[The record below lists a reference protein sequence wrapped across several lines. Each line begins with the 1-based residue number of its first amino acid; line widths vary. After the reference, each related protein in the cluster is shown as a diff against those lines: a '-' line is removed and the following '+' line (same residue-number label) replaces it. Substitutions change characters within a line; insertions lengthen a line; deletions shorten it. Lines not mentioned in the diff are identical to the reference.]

1 MLKDIT
7 LGQYFSGNSLLHR
20 LDPRTKLIASLL
32 FIVAIF
38 SARGIIGLMLLL
50 LAAATI
56 VFISKISFKVIL
68 KSLKPIVFVLLFTVL
83 LNVFLTKSTAE
94 EPLFEFYFIAV
105 YRDGIWRALYM
116 ALRVIILIVGSSVLI
131 SYTTSPIMLTDAIES
146 LLKPLKKI
154 KIPVH
159 EFAMMMSIALRF
171 IPTLI
176 EETEKIMNAQKARG
190 ADFSNGSIIKRAKAL
205 IPVLIPLFVSS
216 FKRAEDLAMAM
227 ECRCYHGGEGRTRLV
242 KLEYKV
248 KDFIFMLAFLVLIGL
263 VILLNHFPFGYMI

>member
-1 MLKDIT
+1 MIV
-7 LGQYFSGNSLLHR
+7 S
-20 LDPRTKLIASLL
+20 IL

-38 SARGIIGLMLLL
+38 SAKGILGLSLLVL
-50 LAAATI
+50 TAALI
-56 VFISKISFKVIL
+56 VLMSGISFKVIL
-68 KSLKPIVFVLLFTVL
+68 KSLKPIVFVLLFTVI
-83 LNVFLTKSTAE
+83 LNIFLTKSTAE
-94 EPLFEFYFIAV
+94 EPLFEFYFISV
-105 YRDGIWRALYM
+105 YRDGIWRAVYM

-154 KIPVH
+154 KVPVH

-190 ADFSNGSIIKRAKAL
+190 ADFSNGSIVKRAKAL

-248 KDFIFMLAFLVLIGL
+248 KDFIFMLAFLVLIAL
-263 VILLNHFPFGYMI
+263 VILLNQFPIGYMI

>member
-7 LGQYFSGNSLLHR
+7 LGQYFSGSSIIHR
-20 LDPRTKLIASLL
+20 LDPRTKMIVSIL

-38 SARGIIGLMLLL
+38 SAKGILGLSLLVL
-50 LAAATI
+50 TAALI
-56 VFISKISFKVIL
+56 VLMSGISFKVIL
-68 KSLKPIVFVLLFTVL
+68 KSLKPIVFVLLFTVI
-83 LNVFLTKSTAE
+83 LNIFLTKSTAE
-94 EPLFEFYFIAV
+94 EPLFEFYFISV
-105 YRDGIWRALYM
+105 YRDGIWRAVYM

-154 KIPVH
+154 KVPVH

-190 ADFSNGSIIKRAKAL
+190 ADFSNGSIVKRAKAL

-248 KDFIFMLAFLVLIGL
+248 KDFIFMLAFLVLIAL
-263 VILLNHFPFGYMI
+263 VILLNQFPIGYMI

>member
-7 LGQYFSGNSLLHR
+7 LGQYFSGNSIIHK
-20 LDPRTKLIASLL
+20 LDPRTKMIVSIL

-38 SARGIIGLMLLL
+38 SAKGILGLSLLVL
-50 LAAATI
+50 TAAII
-56 VFISKISFKVIL
+56 VLMSGISFKVIL
-68 KSLKPIVFVLLFTVL
+68 KSLKPIVFVLLFTVI
-83 LNVFLTKSTAE
+83 LNIFLTKSTAE
-94 EPLFEFYFIAV
+94 EPLFEFYFISV
-105 YRDGIWRALYM
+105 YRDGIWRAVYM

-146 LLKPLKKI
+146 LLRPLKKI
-154 KIPVH
+154 KVPVH

-190 ADFSNGSIIKRAKAL
+190 ADFSNGSIVKRAKAL

-248 KDFIFMLAFLVLIGL
+248 KDFIFMLVFLALIAL
-263 VILLNHFPFGYMI
+263 VILLNQFPIGYMI

>member
-38 SARGIIGLMLLL
+38 SAKGIVGLALLL
-50 LAAATI
+50 FVSALI
-56 VFISKISFKVIL
+56 VLISKISFKVIL
-68 KSLKPIVFVLLFTVL
+68 KSLKPIVFVLLFTVI
-83 LNVFLTKSTAE
+83 LNIFLTKSTAE
-94 EPLFEFYFIAV
+94 EPLFEFYFISV

-146 LLKPLKKI
+146 LLKPLKALKV
-154 KIPVH
+154 PVH

-190 ADFSNGSIIKRAKAL
+190 ADFSNGSIVKRAKAL

-242 KLEYKV
+242 KLEYKA
-248 KDFIFMLAFLVLIGL
+248 KDFIFILAFLALIGL
-263 VILLNHFPFGYMI
+263 IILLNHFPFGYMI

>member
-7 LGQYFSGNSLLHR
+7 LGQYFSGSSIIHR
-20 LDPRTKLIASLL
+20 LDPRTKMIVSIL

-38 SARGIIGLMLLL
+38 SAKGILGLSLLVL
-50 LAAATI
+50 TAALI
-56 VFISKISFKVIL
+56 VLMSGISFKVIL
-68 KSLKPIVFVLLFTVL
+68 KSLKPIVFVLLFTVI
-83 LNVFLTKSTAE
+83 LNIFLTKSTAE
-94 EPLFEFYFIAV
+94 EPLFEFYFISV
-105 YRDGIWRALYM
+105 YRDGIWRAVYM

-154 KIPVH
+154 KVPVH

-190 ADFSNGSIIKRAKAL
+190 ADFSNGSIVKRAKAL

-248 KDFIFMLAFLVLIGL
+248 KDFIFMLAFLVLIAL
-263 VILLNHFPFGYMI
+263 VIFLNQFQIGYMI